1 MELDSAEG
9 HHPSDVQ
16 SPNPLQNRALSGAE
30 NPENRLTDPQF
41 FSRSIS
47 STKERRTSEER
58 EETNKQEIKNKN
70 QNRENTHRRENW
82 RTNRED
88 G

>member
-1 MELDSAEG
+1 MTSLITSLN
-9 HHPSDVQ
+9 VQ
-16 SPNPLQNRALSGAE
+16 EVITIVSQYLLSFLTE